1 MTIAREC
8 IEIALARYIFRLV
21 GRITGALQWTPLC
34 MLRPTEAAVVASV
47 ALRDVN
53 RAIDE
58 HILPEG
64 FVSHDDGRRVAF
76 TACMLISFYFESAER
91 LTAKERTC
99 TIHEAGL
106 RLLKFRK
113 FDLEFMVE
121 HDWTVRHDFVTID
134 LAPFVRR
141 TKERMELLTAAREA
155 VVSDP
160 EILGGT
166 PVLRGTPCQP
176 TTSRLLLKLAS
187 RRTGSSRPIRRLP
200 RNGSSSRRSMRRRI
214 LRGGVRDR
222 PKNLPPPA

>member
-1 MTIAREC
+1 MDA
-8 IEIALARYIFRLV
+8 AV
-21 GRITGALQWTPLC
+21 D
-34 MLRPTEAAVVASV
+34 MLKPTEAAVVASV

-76 TACMLISFYFESAER
+76 TACILISFYVESAER
-91 LTAKERTC
+91 LTAKERTS

-106 RLLKFRK
+106 RLRK
-113 FDLEFMVE
+113 FQNFDLKFMVE

-134 LAPFVRR
+134 LAPFARR
-141 TKERMELLTAAREA
+141 TRERMERLTAAREA

-166 PVLRGTPCQP
+166 PVLRGTRVPAYDVA
-176 TTSRLLLKLAS
+176 AS
-187 RRTGSSRPIRRLP
+187 VEAGISTD
-200 RNGSSSRRSMRRRI
+200 RI
-214 LRGGVRDR
+214 LAAYPSISAKSIELATIYAAANPPRGR
-222 PKNLPPPA
+222 PRSTDERATASVIVDKRVARRGKAV

>member
-1 MTIAREC
+1 MDA
-8 IEIALARYIFRLV
+8 
-21 GRITGALQWTPLC
+21 PLD

-76 TACMLISFYFESAER
+76 SACMLISFYFESAER

-106 RLLKFRK
+106 RLRKFRK

-134 LAPFVRR
+134 LAPFARR
-141 TKERMELLTAAREA
+141 TKERMERLTAAREA

-166 PVLRGTPCQP
+166 PVLRGTRVPAYDVAASVEAGISTDRILAAYP
-176 TTSRLLLKLAS
+176 SITEEWIKLATIYAAANPPRGRPRSTEEPATAGVILDKRVS
-187 RRTGSSRPIRRLP
+187 RRRKA
-200 RNGSSSRRSMRRRI
+200 
-214 LRGGVRDR
+214 V
-222 PKNLPPPA
+222 

>member
-1 MTIAREC
+1 MDA
-8 IEIALARYIFRLV
+8 ALD
-21 GRITGALQWTPLC
+21 

-64 FVSHDDGRRVAF
+64 FVSHYDGRRVAF

-134 LAPFVRR
+134 LAPFARR
-141 TKERMELLTAAREA
+141 TKERMERLTAAREA

-166 PVLRGTPCQP
+166 PVLRGTRVPAYDVAASVEAGIS
-176 TTSRLLLKLAS
+176 TDRILAAY
-187 RRTGSSRPIRRLP
+187 PWLP

>member
-1 MTIAREC
+1 MDAT
-8 IEIALARYIFRLV
+8 LD
-21 GRITGALQWTPLC
+21 
-34 MLRPTEAAVVASV
+34 MLKPTEAAVVASV

-76 TACMLISFYFESAER
+76 TACMLISFYVESADR

-106 RLLKFRK
+106 RLRKFRNFDLKF
-113 FDLEFMVE
+113 LVE

-134 LAPFVRR
+134 LAPFARR
-141 TKERMELLTAAREA
+141 TKERMERLTAAREA

-166 PVLRGTPCQP
+166 PVLRGTRVPAHDVAASVEAGISTDRILAAYP
-176 TTSRLLLKLAS
+176 SITEEWIKLATIYASANPPRGRPRSTEKPATAGVILDKRVS
-187 RRTGSSRPIRRLP
+187 RRGKA
-200 RNGSSSRRSMRRRI
+200 
-214 LRGGVRDR
+214 V
-222 PKNLPPPA
+222 